1 MASSLSQANASL
13 PAATPNDLGSTSGAG
28 SLSGLSSL
36 DASVGAKVLEGVK
49 TIASSAKG
57 LKKKVAVD

>member
-13 PAATPNDLGSTSGAG
+13 PAATPNEGSSSGAG
-28 SLSGLSSL
+28 SLSGLASL